1 MRVCVPFLAVAGLMA
16 FAPSSAT
23 AQAPTRDDGPRGEPL
38 VVTTEWLASRLQ
50 DPQVVVVE
58 VVSTPG
64 ERTERIPGARELAY
78 RHITVRRDSLTS
90 ELPPA
95 DSLRSLFE
103 GLGISS
109 GSHVVVYAQ
118 DAPLATRLLFTLVNL
133 GHRNASYLDGGL
145 VQWKAEGRPLA
156 TSVSPFSRG
165 TMAAV
170 PGNDLVVTADWLTA
184 RIGKPGVSLIDT
196 RTLGEYNGTGNRSG
210 MPSAGHLAGA
220 QQLEWEWLFEA
231 DQPLRLKSRD
241 ALRALYAE
249 RIRPGD
255 VVVTYCWIGYR
266 GSATWFVARLLGHD
280 ARLYDGSYQDWQRR
294 ALPVT
299 AGDKP

>member
-1 MRVCVPFLAVAGLMA
+1 MSARRCFVAA
-16 FAPSSAT
+16 FALVSMVTGQSA
-23 AQAPTRDDGPRGEPL
+23 AQSPGREVGPLAEPP
-38 VVTTEWLASRLQ
+38 VVSTEWLAGRLQ
-50 DPQVVVVE
+50 DPKVVVVE

-64 ERTERIPGARELAY
+64 ERTERISGARELAY
-78 RHITVRRDSLTS
+78 RHIIVRRDSLTS

-109 GSHVVVYAQ
+109 NSHVVVYAQ
-118 DAPLATRLLFTLVNL
+118 DAPMATRLLFTLMSI
-133 GHRNASYLDGGL
+133 GHQNASYLDGGL

-156 TSVSPFSRG
+156 SSIAPVTRG
-165 TMAAV
+165 TMMAV
-170 PGNDLVVTADWLTA
+170 PGNDLVVTAEWLSA

-210 MPSAGHLAGA
+210 MPSAGHLTGA
-220 QQLEWEWLFEA
+220 RQLEWEWLFEA

-249 RIRPGD
+249 RTRPGD
-255 VVVTYCWIGYR
+255 IVVTYCWIGYR

-299 AGDKP
+299 AGGNP

>member
-1 MRVCVPFLAVAGLMA
+1 MRVRVPFLAVAGLMA

-38 VVTTEWLASRLQ
+38 VVSTEWLASRLQ

-64 ERTERIPGARELAY
+64 ERNERIPGARELAY
-78 RHITVRRDSLTS
+78 RHITVRRDSLTN
-90 ELPPA
+90 ELPQA

-118 DAPLATRLLFTLVNL
+118 DAPMATRLLFTLISI
-133 GHRNASYLDGGL
+133 GHQNASYLDGGL
-145 VQWKAEGRPLA
+145 VQWKSEGRPVA
-156 TSVSPFSRG
+156 TSIAPIARG
-165 TMAAV
+165 RMTAV
-170 PGNDLVVTADWLTA
+170 PSTDVVVTADWLTMH
-184 RIGKPGVSLIDT
+184 IGEPGVSLIDT

-220 QQLEWEWLFEA
+220 KQLEWEWLFES
-231 DQPLRLKSRD
+231 DQPLRLKSRE

-249 RIRPGD
+249 RTRPRD
-255 VVVTYCWIGYR
+255 IVVTYCWIGYR
-266 GSATWFVARLLGHD
+266 GSATWFVARLLGYD

-299 AGDKP
+299 AGGNP